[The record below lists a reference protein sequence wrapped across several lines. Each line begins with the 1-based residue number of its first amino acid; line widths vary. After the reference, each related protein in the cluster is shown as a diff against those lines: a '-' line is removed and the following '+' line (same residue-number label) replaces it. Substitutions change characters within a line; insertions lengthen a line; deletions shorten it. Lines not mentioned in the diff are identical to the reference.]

1 MIKILVN
8 AKEQQV
14 PDSSAVLDVLKAN
27 GVVAVEMVTVQLNGE
42 FLDASLFDNS
52 LIKEGDSIDFLFFM
66 GGGQI

>member
-14 PDSSAVLDVLKAN
+14 PDSSAVLDVLKTN